1 MRHAETIIGYSAAHP
16 SSVAQQCYLG
26 CLFGRDDGIRPTLHG
41 ALRTV
46 IMNVLLR
53 CRAVVQMHRLT
64 CFFALAYALSWAD
77 WIPLALSGASVVPG
91 GEITHFPGLLG
102 PAAAAFIVTALTD
115 GGPGVLELLRR
126 LFLVCRP
133 RLTFVAYA
141 SSPLVFLGF
150 ALVAMAVVGDHIP
163 PVSDFGVYSG
173 LPVLPLVTVLVLV
186 LLFNGF
192 GEEIGWRGFALGHLQ
207 CRFGPVK
214 GTLLLGLIWAGWHVP
229 TFWFV
234 EGYRS
239 LGLVTLI
246 GGFGLGICAGSVVL
260 ARVLNRTGG
269 SVLAAALWHATYN
282 LTSATAGSHGF
293 VGAVTTTCVMVW
305 AGWILFQEWRRPLS
319 RSRLSVA
326 EVGRRSTL
334 SDAR

>member
-1 MRHAETIIGYSAAHP
+1 M
-16 SSVAQQCYLG
+16 V
-26 CLFGRDDGIRPTLHG
+26 HG

-53 CRAVVQMHRLT
+53 CRTVVQTHRLV

-102 PAAAAFIVTALTD
+102 PAAAAFIITALAD
-115 GGPGVLELLRR
+115 GGPGVRDLLHR
-126 LFLVCRP
+126 LFLVSQP
-133 RLTFVAYA
+133 RLKFVAFA
-141 SSPLVFLGF
+141 LSPLAFLGL
-150 ALVAMAVVGDHIP
+150 ALVAVVVTGDHIP
-163 PVSDFGVYSG
+163 PASDFGIYSG
-173 LPVLPLVTVLVLV
+173 LPVLPLVPVLILV
-186 LLFNGF
+186 LLSNGF
-192 GEEIGWRGFALGHLQ
+192 GEEIGWRGFALGHMQRRL
-207 CRFGPVK
+207 GPVK
-214 GTLLLGLIWAGWHVP
+214 GTLLLGLIWAGWHIP

-239 LGLVTLI
+239 LGVLTLI

-269 SVLAAALWHATYN
+269 SILAAALWHATYN
-282 LTSATAGSHGF
+282 LSSATAGSHGMI
-293 VGAVTTTCVMVW
+293 GAVTTTCVMVW
-305 AGWILFQEWRRPLS
+305 AGWTLFQEWRRPLS

-326 EVGRRSTL
+326 EVGRMSAL